1 MKIRKKTYRK
11 PKLNKNVHKIIS
23 LYFATPAMGLFRA
36 NVSALKCGSG
46 TS

>member
-23 LYFATPAMGLFRA
+23 LYFATPAIGLFTA
-36 NVSALKCGSG
+36 SVSALKCGSS